1 MTLNFKPRGEPRYDH
16 QKKALRRIIETH
28 GVCALL
34 MDPGTGKTAVVID
47 YASALALKVERPV
60 RVLVLA
66 PLVALDSWVGQTSH
80 FAAEGV
86 NVWAEALGGSIAQ
99 RARVLAARGPYRPDP
114 REGGRR
120 AIAWAGVDS
129 YGERQ
134 PQQVRFRRLHWEQMQ
149 TGPGI
154 VMEVLGLDAL
164 AQRREVSKTR
174 TIADVMHAA
183 IKRFTPDL
191 IVIDESHRIKG
202 ASSNASRTAARLTRL
217 VPRRLIL
224 TGTVMPHSPMDVWAQ
239 WRFLEPM
246 AFNEPSPHGG
256 LKEMPFGKFEERYG
270 VFGGHM
276 GTQVVGYKNLGEMQQ
291 VMARNAIVVRK
302 EDALDLPPITD
313 VAVPVHLSPRERDAY
328 DSMKQQ
334 LAAVLANG
342 ALATVPNRLAQMMR
356 LRQIT
361 SGYVPDDT
369 GVMQAIGDS
378 KVEAVRGIVCDT
390 LPGEKRVVVFAH
402 FRQEI
407 ADLVAALQKGEPKST
422 VIMQITGDTSP
433 KERQALRERFGS
445 EENVRIVLIAQMRTM
460 SLAVNE
466 LVTASHAVYASLSER
481 RDDWVQSRDRLHRI
495 GQKRP
500 VTFWNVLVPKSVDE
514 VIYNA
519 HLVRENVEDACL
531 RYIEKAETD

>member
-1 MTLNFKPRGEPRYDH
+1 MPLNFKPRGEPRYDH
-16 QKKALRRIIETH
+16 QKKALRRIIETR

-66 PLVALDSWVGQTSH
+66 PLVALDSWVGQTAH

-114 REGGRR
+114 REGARR
-120 AIAWAGVDS
+120 AIAWAGVDA

-134 PQQVRFRRLHWEQMQ
+134 PQQGRFRSMHWTGMEK
-149 TGPGI
+149 GPGI
-154 VMEVLGLDAL
+154 VMEVVSLDAL
-164 AQRREVSKTR
+164 AQRREVTKTR
-174 TIADVMHAA
+174 TIADVMHTA

-217 VPRRLIL
+217 APRRLIL

-276 GTQVVGYKNLGEMQQ
+276 GTQVVGYQNLGEMQD
-291 VMARNAIVVRK
+291 VMSRNAIVVRK

-342 ALATVPNRLAQMMR
+342 SLATVPNRLAQMMR

-369 GVMQAIGDS
+369 GVMQPIGDS
-378 KVEAVRGIVCDT
+378 KVAAVRGIVCDT

-407 ADLVAALQKGEPKST
+407 TDLAAALRKGEPKST

-514 VIYNA
+514 VIYQA
-519 HLVRENVEDACL
+519 HLVRESVEDACL
-531 RYIEKAETD
+531 RYIEKAED

>member
-1 MTLNFKPRGEPRYDH
+1 MALNFKPRGEPRYDH
-16 QKKALRRIIETH
+16 QRRALRRIIETR

-34 MDPGTGKTAVVID
+34 MDPGVGKTAVAID

-66 PLVALDSWVGQTSH
+66 PLAALDSWVGQTSH

-99 RARVLAARGPYRPDP
+99 RAKVLAARGPHRPDP
-114 REGGRR
+114 REGERR
-120 AIAWAGVDS
+120 TLAWAGVDS
-129 YGERQ
+129 TGAYRATASLSK
-134 PQQVRFRRLHWEQMQ
+134 RSHWDEMQ
-149 TGPGI
+149 TGPGLI
-154 VMEVLGLDAL
+154 LEVVSLDSLG
-164 AQRREVSKTR
+164 QRRAVTKTK
-174 TIADVMHAA
+174 TTADLVHLAV
-183 IKRFTPDL
+183 KKFTPDL

-202 ASSNASRTAARLTRL
+202 ASANVSRTAARLTRL
-217 VPRRLIL
+217 APRRLIL

-276 GTQVVGYKNLGEMQQ
+276 GTQIIGYKNLGEMQG

-302 EDALDLPPITD
+302 EDALDLPPVTD
-313 VAVPVHLSPRERDAY
+313 VTVHVHLSQREQDAY

-369 GVMQAIGDS
+369 GLVHQIGTS
-378 KVEAVRGIVCDT
+378 KRDTVASIVNDT
-390 LPGEKRVVVFAH
+390 LIGESRVVVFAH
-402 FRQEI
+402 FKRDVT
-407 ADLVAALQKGEPKST
+407 DLAAAVTRPGTEVM
-422 VIMQITGDTSP
+422 VISGDTPP
-433 KERQALRERFGS
+433 KERERLRKRFGS
-445 EENVRIVLIAQMRTM
+445 ADPQRIVLVCQQATM

-466 LVTASHAVYASLSER
+466 LVTASHAVFASLSER
-481 RDDWVQSRDRLHRI
+481 RDVFVQSRDRLNRI
-495 GQKRP
+495 GQTKP
-500 VTFWNVLVPKSVDE
+500 VTFWYVAVPGTVDE
-514 VIYNA
+514 LLIKTHNDRTSLEAAVLQHI
-519 HLVRENVEDACL
+519 L
-531 RYIEKAETD
+531 KGS